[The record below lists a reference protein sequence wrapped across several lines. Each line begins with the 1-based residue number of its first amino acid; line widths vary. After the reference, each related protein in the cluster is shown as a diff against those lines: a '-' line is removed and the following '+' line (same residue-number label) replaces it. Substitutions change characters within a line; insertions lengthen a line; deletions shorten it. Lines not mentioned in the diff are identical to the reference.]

1 MFSLFFHP
9 GPVRNAQ
16 DVSKCDFDAFKHF
29 FHTLLDHG
37 IYTAPSQYE
46 AGFISLAHTE
56 EILNKAITQVHAALK
71 DVFVPA

>member
-9 GPVRNAQ
+9 GPVRNTK
-16 DVSKCDFDAFKHF
+16 DVAKCDFDAFKHF

-46 AGFISLAHTE
+46 TGFISLAHTE
-56 EILNKAITQVHAALK
+56 EILNKAVTQVDTALK